1 MASRCVWGL
10 LAASC
15 VASAVLVG
23 LANRAPATSQN
34 SGYGL
39 LYLWNI
45 INTVVVGVCLS
56 VALCCCCKSNAAS
69 DAGFLL
75 CGYAIFASWGVF
87 ELYLVPEN
95 TDNALGL
102 TPIPVGL
109 AVAALGLALWLLRR
123 RRRAEAAAA
132 ELSTSASEMDQ
143 P

>member
-1 MASRCVWGL
+1 M
-10 LAASC
+10 AASC
-15 VASAVLVG
+15 VSSAVLIG
-23 LANRAPATSQN
+23 LAHRTPSPPQN

-39 LYLWNI
+39 LYLWNV
-45 INTVVVGVCLS
+45 INTVVVGVCLC
-56 VALCCCCKSNAAS
+56 VTLCCCKSDAAG

-75 CGYAIFASWGVF
+75 CGYAIFAAWGVF
-87 ELYLVPEN
+87 ELYLVPKN

-102 TPIPVGL
+102 TPLPVGL

-132 ELSTSASEMDQ
+132 ELSSSSSEMDQ

>member
-15 VASAVLVG
+15 VSSAVLVG
-23 LANRAPATSQN
+23 LAHRAPSASQN

-45 INTVVVGVCLS
+45 INTVVVGVCLF
-56 VALCCCCKSNAAS
+56 VMMCCCCKSDAAG

-75 CGYAIFASWGVF
+75 CGYAIFAAWGVF
-87 ELYLVPEN
+87 ELYLVPQN

-102 TPIPVGL
+102 TPLPVGL

-123 RRRAEAAAA
+123 RHRAEA
-132 ELSTSASEMDQ
+132 EPSVSSSSPPEMDQ